1 MDAEIAVIKERVDQL
16 ENRCDKKDVKI
27 EALLEFQNRAIG
39 YAMAA
44 SAIVALLF
52 KYLEAIK

>member
-16 ENRCDKKDVKI
+16 ETRCDRKDIKI

-52 KYLEAIK
+52 KYLEVVK